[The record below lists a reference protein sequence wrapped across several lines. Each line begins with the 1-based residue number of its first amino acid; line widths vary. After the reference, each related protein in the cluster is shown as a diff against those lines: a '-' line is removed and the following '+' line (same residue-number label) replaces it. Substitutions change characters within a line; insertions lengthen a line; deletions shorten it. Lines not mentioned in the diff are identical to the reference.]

1 MTVGKRRSTSPKRP
15 RQIATAGLVRSRA
28 VNQLRARVL
37 AADDSSSFLALL
49 RNVVDATCHLEVVG
63 DADCGE
69 RAVELA
75 RELQP
80 EMVLIDV
87 RMPGI
92 GGLEAAKRIRA
103 THPSALIVLISTAHP
118 DELPRDAHEGA
129 ADAIIWKSELDP
141 ELLDDVWLRY
151 PGQSPP
157 ATP

>member
-1 MTVGKRRSTSPKRP
+1 MMLEIGMSSL
-15 RQIATAGLVRSRA
+15 ARSRA
-28 VNQLRARVL
+28 VNPLRARVL
-37 AADDSSSFLALL
+37 AADDSSTFLALL
-49 RNVVDATCHLEVVG
+49 RDVIGATCHLEVVG

-69 RAVELA
+69 SAVERS

-92 GGLEAAKRIRA
+92 GGIEAAKRIKA
-103 THPSALIVLISTAHP
+103 TDPSAVVVLISAAHP
-118 DELPRDAHEGA
+118 DELPREAHEGV

-141 ELLDDVWLRY
+141 ELLDEVWLRY
-151 PGQSPP
+151 RGQSPR